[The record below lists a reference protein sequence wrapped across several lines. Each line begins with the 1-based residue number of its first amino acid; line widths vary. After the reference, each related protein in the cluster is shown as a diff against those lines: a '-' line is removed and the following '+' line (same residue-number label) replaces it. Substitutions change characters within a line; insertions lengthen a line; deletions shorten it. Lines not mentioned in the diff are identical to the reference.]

1 MKRRGNMLVITLVA
15 CALLAIVLVAGL
27 EVVTLTKATSRNQ
40 VASVKLEQLHRTAL
54 QDGMHSINESNA
66 PLIAGHVILADTPIS
81 GQHRK
86 LSVQAVQPRSVVLCS
101 ASRLDDGSARFHT
114 VELLAIPKEARLNF
128 KQSSRALF
136 FGGMEKDVSNRW
148 LSNHQA
154 SDIVCL
160 CDGGITIGGGR
171 ALKAPLKGSLLLTG
185 WEQVNVGATVQ
196 TTLHVKGNV
205 VATGNLSLRHD
216 LSCEQA
222 WIDGKLTIDEGVK
235 LEANKIY
242 LAEDADLDMLKR
254 IEGTIY
260 MPHPPTVEDDGDEEQ
275 VGGLD
280 IHVLPE
286 NANPKT
292 DRVLYLMLQQ
302 LN

>member
-1 MKRRGNMLVITLVA
+1 M
-15 CALLAIVLVAGL
+15 
-27 EVVTLTKATSRNQ
+27 
-40 VASVKLEQLHRTAL
+40 
-54 QDGMHSINESNA
+54 
-66 PLIAGHVILADTPIS
+66 
-81 GQHRK
+81 
-86 LSVQAVQPRSVVLCS
+86 
-101 ASRLDDGSARFHT
+101 
-114 VELLAIPKEARLNF
+114 
-128 KQSSRALF
+128 
-136 FGGMEKDVSNRW
+136 
-148 LSNHQA
+148 
-154 SDIVCL
+154 
-160 CDGGITIGGGR
+160 
-171 ALKAPLKGSLLLTG
+171 
-185 WEQVNVGATVQ
+185 
-196 TTLHVKGNV
+196 

-235 LEANKIY
+235 LEANKVY
-242 LAEDADLDMLKR
+242 LAEDADLDVLNR

-260 MPHPPTVEDDGDEEQ
+260 MPHPPTVEDDEDEEQ